1 MAGYTH
7 ICRTL
12 GKRITAYCS
21 LYWKFRRVFDNGD
34 SREIESETEIPLIR
48 IISRDDR
55 ADVIDSGNVKNNDDE
70 TTRRGVGN
78 LIPTVA
84 QRTERE
90 TENVELETKRSL
102 RFTGGEESDIK
113 ADFTLERFGRSASD
127 LDESRN
133 GTERNEE
140 SGSER
145 GQR

>member
-1 MAGYTH
+1 MRKTVDGAAGK
-7 ICRTL
+7 L
-12 GKRITAYCS
+12 GI
-21 LYWKFRRVFDNGD
+21 RRVFDNGD
-34 SREIESETEIPLIR
+34 SREIESETEIPLIG

-70 TTRRGVGN
+70 ATRRGVGN

-127 LDESRN
+127 LDEGRN
-133 GTERNEE
+133 VEEWKRRESERNEE

>member
-1 MAGYTH
+1 MARSSIKETRGTCSSLFRCTAGYTH

-34 SREIESETEIPLIR
+34 SREIESETEIPLIG

-70 TTRRGVGN
+70 ATRRGVGN

-84 QRTERE
+84 VR
-90 TENVELETKRSL
+90 VFGKRIDEIEVASSEPCL
-102 RFTGGEESDIK
+102 R
-113 ADFTLERFGRSASD
+113 
-127 LDESRN
+127 
-133 GTERNEE
+133 
-140 SGSER
+140 
-145 GQR
+145 